1 MHFTCGVMAGA
12 MFQFYGKMFVYCKKD
27 RLKQRLD
34 HLPVPPDRDCVICY
48 ETVEPD
54 VKVEIERRDH
64 TLTGTIED
72 RRSFFVHGS
81 IVLQTFIFNALL
93 RITRG
98 CGLRA
103 AGVTSTGCVFRGK

>member
-1 MHFTCGVMAGA
+1 MHFTCGVTAGA

-54 VKVEIERRDH
+54 VKVI
-64 TLTGTIED
+64 T
-72 RRSFFVHGS
+72 
-81 IVLQTFIFNALL
+81 NASPPSDL
-93 RITRG
+93 I
-98 CGLRA
+98 
-103 AGVTSTGCVFRGK
+103 SKIK

>member
-1 MHFTCGVMAGA
+1 MHFTCGVTAGA

-54 VKVEIERRDH
+54 LKVEIV
-64 TLTGTIED
+64 LCSAPSVPQPVFTITEKAPT
-72 RRSFFVHGS
+72 RSSQFHVYIPWGQRPFN
-81 IVLQTFIFNALL
+81 IVSL
-93 RITRG
+93 
-98 CGLRA
+98 
-103 AGVTSTGCVFRGK
+103 

>member
-1 MHFTCGVMAGA
+1 MHFTCGVTAGA

-54 VKVEIERRDH
+54 VKVEISAANRLIGEVVQSQRRPQ
-64 TLTGTIED
+64 TLTLTP
-72 RRSFFVHGS
+72 R
-81 IVLQTFIFNALL
+81 
-93 RITRG
+93 
-98 CGLRA
+98 
-103 AGVTSTGCVFRGK
+103 

>member
-1 MHFTCGVMAGA
+1 MHFTCGVTAGA

-64 TLTGTIED
+64 TFTGTIED
-72 RRSFFVHGS
+72 RR
-81 IVLQTFIFNALL
+81 
-93 RITRG
+93 
-98 CGLRA
+98 
-103 AGVTSTGCVFRGK
+103 